1 MNENIRINDVLIE
14 EFDVF
19 VGFVSFEKRSFSL
32 SNKIDVN
39 KLSKVYVIRNQ
50 KTEDNKYVV
59 KNAVKF
65 EKKFGSKMEYI
76 EVDFDKPLLSADNL
90 KSKFDFLQSTEK
102 KVKVL
107 LDISTF
113 THEIL
118 LMFLCILKSWANN
131 VELTCVYTN
140 TLDYSTQEA
149 VENKWLSRGLRDV
162 RTVLGFPGDNLPSRK
177 THLVVVVGYE
187 YERAYNIINVIEP
200 NSLSLGYVEA
210 EETSTEKNKDANSHY
225 LRLVEEMAISY
236 DDIER
241 FTISCRN
248 VEKTVK
254 EMNKI
259 IELHKGENIVIVP
272 LNNKVSTIAIA
283 VIVFNNPEMQ
293 ICYGQPV
300 VYNEESYSVPGNE
313 FFCYKFEDSDWGSS
327 DKIYE

>member
-1 MNENIRINDVLIE
+1 MNENIKMSDVLLE
-14 EFDVF
+14 EFDAF
-19 VGFVSFEKRSFSL
+19 VCFVSFEKRSFSL
-32 SNKIDVN
+32 SNKLDVN
-39 KLSKVYVIRNQ
+39 KLSKVYVIRNE
-50 KTEDNKYVV
+50 KTVENKRIVE
-59 KNAVKF
+59 NAVEF

-76 EVDFDKPLLSADNL
+76 EVNFDRPLLSADNL
-90 KSKFDFLQSTEK
+90 NSNFSFLQAKEE
-102 KVKVL
+102 KVKIL

-113 THEIL
+113 THEML
-118 LMFLCILKSWANN
+118 LMFLCILRGWKDN

-140 TLDYSTQEA
+140 TLDYSAQET

-162 RTVLGFPGDNLPSRK
+162 RTVLGFPGDNLPSQK
-177 THLVVVVGYE
+177 THLVLIVGYE

-225 LRLVEEMAISY
+225 LRLIEEMAISY

-254 EMNKI
+254 ELNRI
-259 IELHKGENIVIVP
+259 IQFHKGENIVIVP
-272 LNNKVSTIAIA
+272 LNNKVSTIAVA
-283 VIVFNNPEMQ
+283 VTVFNNPEVQ

-300 VYNEESYSVPGNE
+300 LYNEESYSVPGND
-313 FFCYKFEDSDWGSS
+313 FFCYRFEDNDWGN
-327 DKIYE
+327 I